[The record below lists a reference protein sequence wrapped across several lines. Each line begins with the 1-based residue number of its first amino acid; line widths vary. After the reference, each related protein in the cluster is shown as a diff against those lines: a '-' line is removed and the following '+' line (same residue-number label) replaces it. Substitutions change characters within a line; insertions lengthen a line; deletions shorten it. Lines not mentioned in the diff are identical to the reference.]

1 MQQEDLQTSGGVVE
15 IVVSVVVKGCSVL
28 AEGVPEVVPVFMLEL
43 EDTSGALV
51 VLCGNPVEVTPDD
64 TFGVLLVLDSG
75 PEGAVVD
82 GRGDEAVMG
91 EDGDVVFEGVGVNFS
106 FVDTSEVTVV
116 LGPELCILVSV
127 VVTGEKAVVDV
138 TPGVCG
144 AEDVTPGVCGAEDV
158 TPRVLVIGLL
168 EVTDS
173 VADVLECGRLVVV
186 ITSHPRSSMQ
196 NPSLIDEANTRG
208 ITLTNLALT

>member
-1 MQQEDLQTSGGVVE
+1 
-15 IVVSVVVKGCSVL
+15 
-28 AEGVPEVVPVFMLEL
+28 
-43 EDTSGALV
+43 
-51 VLCGNPVEVTPDD
+51 
-64 TFGVLLVLDSG
+64 
-75 PEGAVVD
+75 
-82 GRGDEAVMG
+82 MG

>member
-82 GRGDEAVMG
+82 GRGDEAIMG

-127 VVTGEKAVVDV
+127 VVPGEKAVV
-138 TPGVCG
+138 
-144 AEDVTPGVCGAEDV
+144 DVTPGVCGAEDV